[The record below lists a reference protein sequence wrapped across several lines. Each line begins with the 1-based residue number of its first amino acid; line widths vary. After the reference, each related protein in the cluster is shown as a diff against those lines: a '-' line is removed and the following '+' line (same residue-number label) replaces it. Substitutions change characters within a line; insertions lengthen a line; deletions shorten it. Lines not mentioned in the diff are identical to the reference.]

1 MNEKIRIHA
10 QKKKVKLWQVAEK
23 MGVHDSKLSKKLRH
37 ELPPNETEAIMKII
51 DEIEAEEAK
60 EGDING

>member
-23 MGVHDSKLSKKLRH
+23 MEIQDSKLSKMLRH
-37 ELPPNETEAIMKII
+37 ELPETETEKILTII
-51 DEIEAEEAK
+51 DDLANEADK
-60 EGDING
+60 EV

>member
-1 MNEKIRIHA
+1 MNQKIREYA

-37 ELPPNETEAIMKII
+37 ELPEKETEIIMTII
-51 DEIEAEEAK
+51 DELAHEKDGENDA
-60 EGDING
+60 

>member
-23 MGVHDSKLSKKLRH
+23 MEIHDSKFSKMLRH
-37 ELPPNETEAIMKII
+37 ELPKKETEKILTII
-51 DEIEAEEAK
+51 DDLASETKKEADDNA
-60 EGDING
+60 